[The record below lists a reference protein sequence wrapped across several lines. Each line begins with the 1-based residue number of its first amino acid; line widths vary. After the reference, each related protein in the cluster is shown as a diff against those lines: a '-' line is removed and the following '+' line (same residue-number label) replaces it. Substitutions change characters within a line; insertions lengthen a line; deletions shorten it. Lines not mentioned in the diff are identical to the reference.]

1 MPTRF
6 LGKHVSKFVC
16 VYVTV
21 PARFS
26 VVPARFLRLANP
38 LTLFFFG
45 HHYVSELDRG
55 TEKFKICTVNFDY
68 VVS

>member
-1 MPTRF
+1 M
-6 LGKHVSKFVC
+6 C

-45 HHYVSELDRG
+45 HHYVSELV
-55 TEKFKICTVNFDY
+55 EALKNLKFVQSTSITLR
-68 VVS
+68 